1 MANIVTKALDGLRRF
16 KRNALPIGSTAIAS
30 SGSAGFIREPY
41 MGAWQQNQSLTTRD
55 GMLASSAVFACVDLI
70 SSDVA
75 KLRTKYVK
83 LIDGVWQESAAPRYT
98 NVLRKPNPYQTRF
111 QFFKT
116 WIGSK
121 LTHGNAFILLTRNS
135 MGVVI
140 QMDVLNPRYVVPLV
154 APDGS
159 VFYQITMSPLQVSPL
174 DAWVVP
180 ARDMIHD
187 RGMTSWHPLIGMTPI
202 AACAA
207 SATLSNA
214 ISTNSAAFFSNA
226 ARPSVF
232 MSAPAAISSETAARL
247 KAQVE
252 SGYSGNNAGKVMVGG
267 DGLTLTHMT
276 MSGADAQTIEQLKW
290 TAEDVA
296 RCFHVPGHKIGLDT
310 GSRTANSS
318 AIYESMY
325 YSDCLQAYLESI
337 ELLLDDGLNLPDDS
351 SLKFDTKGLMRMDES
366 AQHTANAQAIGA
378 GYMKP
383 NEARATVGLPPVEGG
398 DTPYLQQQNYSLAAL
413 AERDKTNPLAAPPQP
428 AGGAGNTP
436 TAEPATTDDGG
447 SAE

>member
-1 MANIVTKALDGLRRF
+1 
-16 KRNALPIGSTAIAS
+16 
-30 SGSAGFIREPY
+30 
-41 MGAWQQNQSLTTRD
+41 
-55 GMLASSAVFACVDLI
+55 
-70 SSDVA
+70 
-75 KLRTKYVK
+75 
-83 LIDGVWQESAAPRYT
+83 
-98 NVLRKPNPYQTRF
+98 
-111 QFFKT
+111 
-116 WIGSK
+116 
-121 LTHGNAFILLTRNS
+121 
-135 MGVVI
+135 
-140 QMDVLNPRYVVPLV
+140 
-154 APDGS
+154 
-159 VFYQITMSPLQVSPL
+159 
-174 DAWVVP
+174 
-180 ARDMIHD
+180 
-187 RGMTSWHPLIGMTPI
+187 
-202 AACAA
+202 
-207 SATLSNA
+207 
-214 ISTNSAAFFSNA
+214 
-226 ARPSVF
+226 
-232 MSAPAAISSETAARL
+232 MSAPAAISNDTAARL

-276 MSGADAQTIEQLKW
+276 MSGADAQTIEQLQW
-290 TAEDVA
+290 TAQDVA
-296 RCFHVPGHKIGLDT
+296 RCFHVPGHKIGLD
-310 GSRTANSS
+310 GGARTANSS

-428 AGGAGNTP
+428 AGGAGNAPQGTP